1 MHDDQV
7 RFVPKDARMVQYSQI
22 IQCNTQSKQNENENH
37 ILSVDVEK
45 TFENINIHFWF

>member
-7 RFVPKDARMVQYSQI
+7 RFVPKDARMIQYSQI
-22 IQCNTQSKQNENENH
+22 NQCDTPSKQNENENH

-45 TFENINIHFWF
+45 TFENINIHF

>member
-22 IQCNTQSKQNENENH
+22 NQCDTPSKQNENQNQKKH
-37 ILSVDVEK
+37 LK
-45 TFENINIHFWF
+45 TLTSISD

>member
-22 IQCNTQSKQNENENH
+22 IQCNTHSKQNENENH

-45 TFENINIHFWF
+45 TFENINIHF

>member
-22 IQCNTQSKQNENENH
+22 NQCDTPSKQNQNQKKH
-37 ILSVDVEK
+37 LK
-45 TFENINIHFWF
+45 TLTSISD

>member
-7 RFVPKDARMVQYSQI
+7 RFVPKDAMMVQYSQI
-22 IQCNTQSKQNENENH
+22 NQCDTPSKQNENH

-45 TFENINIHFWF
+45 NSWKY

>member
-22 IQCNTQSKQNENENH
+22 NQCDTPSKQNQNQ
-37 ILSVDVEK
+37 K
-45 TFENINIHFWF
+45 TFENINIHF

>member
-22 IQCNTQSKQNENENH
+22 NQCDTPSKQNQNQNQ
-37 ILSVDVEK
+37 K
-45 TFENINIHFWF
+45 NI

>member
-22 IQCNTQSKQNENENH
+22 NQCDTPSKQNQNKK
-37 ILSVDVEK
+37 K
-45 TFENINIHFWF
+45 TFENINIHF